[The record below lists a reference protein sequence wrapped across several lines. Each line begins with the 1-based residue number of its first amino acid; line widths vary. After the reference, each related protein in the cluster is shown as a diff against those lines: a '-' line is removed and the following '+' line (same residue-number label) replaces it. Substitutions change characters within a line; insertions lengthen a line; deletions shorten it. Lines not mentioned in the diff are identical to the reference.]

1 MIAFIGLRSSER
13 RFAKFHHKRLQ
24 SWNVCRYVGVFFIL
38 FFAFLCV
45 IVAVYAMTSFG
56 DFRSVSD
63 SVRFMVADCV

>member
-13 RFAKFHHKRLQ
+13 GFAKFHHKRLQ
-24 SWNVCRYVGVFFIL
+24 SWNVCRYVGGFLL

-45 IVAVYAMTSFG
+45 IVAVSAMTSFR

-63 SVRFMVADCV
+63 SVRFMVVGCV